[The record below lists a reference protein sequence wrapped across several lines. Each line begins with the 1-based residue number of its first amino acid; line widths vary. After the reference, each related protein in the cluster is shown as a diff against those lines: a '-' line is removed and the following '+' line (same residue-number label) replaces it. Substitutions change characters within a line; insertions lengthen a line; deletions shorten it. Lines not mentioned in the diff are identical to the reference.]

1 MKTNIPTILKA
12 FQFKSNVE
20 EKENVFIPKVQSTV
34 QVEKVSYNEMQLHIH
49 EQLRIRYAQKT

>member
-12 FQFKSNVE
+12 FKFKSNVE

-34 QVEKVSYNEMQLHIH
+34 QVEKVSYDEMHLHIH
-49 EQLRIRYAQKT
+49 EQLRIKYESKT